1 MRGDLPVEHLD
12 TPASFQE
19 AVSEYLI
26 RHRSILDC
34 ISKFQEASARVNRA
48 IIKAVTNCGCVR
60 ISASRQRFPSD
71 ASLADLR
78 KYTVSHLEGTLCP
91 ECRDVLE
98 TELGRA
104 LFYVAAL
111 CDVLGLDM
119 EEVME
124 VERRRLATLGVF
136 SLT

>member
-1 MRGDLPVEHLD
+1 MEHLD
-12 TPASFQE
+12 NLSFQE

-34 ISKFQEASARVNRA
+34 ISKFDEATARVNRA
-48 IIKAVTNCGCVR
+48 IIKAVTNCGCVK

-71 ASLADLR
+71 ASLADLK
-78 KYTVSHLEGTLCP
+78 KYTASHLEGSLCP

-98 TELGRA
+98 TEIGRA

-111 CDVLGLDM
+111 CDVLDLDM
-119 EEVME
+119 EEIMDG
-124 VERRRLATLGVF
+124 ERRRLATLGIF
-136 SLT
+136 NLT

>member
-1 MRGDLPVEHLD
+1 MEHLD
-12 TPASFQE
+12 NPSFQQ

-34 ISKFQEASARVNRA
+34 ISKFDEACARVNRA
-48 IIKAVTNCGCVR
+48 IVKGVTNCGCVK
-60 ISASRQRFPSD
+60 ISASRQNFPSN

-78 KYTVSHLEGTLCP
+78 KYTASHLDGTLCP
-91 ECRDVLE
+91 DCRDVVE
-98 TELGRA
+98 TEIGRA

-111 CDVLGLDM
+111 CDLLDLDM
-119 EEVME
+119 EQIME
-124 VERRRLATLGVF
+124 EERRRLATLGIF

>member
-1 MRGDLPVEHLD
+1 VEHLD
-12 TPASFQE
+12 NLSFQE

-34 ISKFQEASARVNRA
+34 ISKFDEATARVNRA
-48 IIKAVTNCGCVR
+48 IIKAVTNCGCVK

-71 ASLADLR
+71 ASLADLK
-78 KYTVSHLEGTLCP
+78 KYTASHLEGSLCP

-98 TELGRA
+98 TEIGRA

-111 CDVLGLDM
+111 CDVLDLDM
-119 EEVME
+119 EEIMDG
-124 VERRRLATLGVF
+124 ERRRLATLGIF
-136 SLT
+136 NLT

>member
-1 MRGDLPVEHLD
+1 MEHLD
-12 TPASFQE
+12 NPSFQE

-34 ISKFQEASARVNRA
+34 ISKFDEATARVNRA
-48 IIKAVTNCGCVR
+48 IIKAVTNCGCVK
-60 ISASRQRFPSD
+60 ISASRQSFPSD
-71 ASLADLR
+71 ASLADLK
-78 KYTVSHLEGTLCP
+78 KYTASHLQGSLCP

-98 TELGRA
+98 TEIGRA

-111 CDVLGLDM
+111 CDVLDLDM
-119 EEVME
+119 EEIMDG
-124 VERRRLATLGVF
+124 ERRRLATLGIF

>member
-1 MRGDLPVEHLD
+1 MEHLD
-12 TPASFQE
+12 NPSFQE

-34 ISKFQEASARVNRA
+34 ISKFEEATARVNRA
-48 IIKAVTNCGCVR
+48 IIKAVTYCGCVK

-71 ASLADLR
+71 ASLADLK
-78 KYTVSHLEGTLCP
+78 KYTASHLEGSLCP
-91 ECRDVLE
+91 DCRDVLE
-98 TELGRA
+98 TEIGRS

-111 CDVLGLDM
+111 CDVLDLDM
-119 EEVME
+119 EEVMNE
-124 VERRRLATLGVF
+124 ERRRLATLGIF

>member
-1 MRGDLPVEHLD
+1 MEHLD
-12 TPASFQE
+12 TSPSFQE

-48 IIKAVTNCGCVR
+48 IIKAVTSCGCVK

-71 ASLADLR
+71 VSLADLR
-78 KYTVSHLEGTLCP
+78 KYTTSHLEGTLCP

-98 TELGRA
+98 TELGRT

-111 CDVLGLDM
+111 CDVLGMDM
-119 EEVME
+119 EEIME
-124 VERRRLATLGVF
+124 VEHRRLATLGVF